1 MFYMKQIMTQCQD
14 QLQLS
19 SLAKDDAIT
28 PQQMTECCQ
37 NIIDDYYELANL
49 LQGTKLKVST
59 YYTVMRDG
67 ELTIPWNWVSEK

>member
-1 MFYMKQIMTQCQD
+1 MTQCRD

-19 SLAKDDAIT
+19 SLARDDAIT

-37 NIIDDYYELANL
+37 NIIDNSHELSHL
-49 LQGTKLKVST
+49 LQGTKLKIST

-67 ELTIPWNWVSEK
+67 EVTIPWNWVLDR